1 MMTSPEIAAI
11 RKDYILASLTEND
24 VDQDAMKQFS
34 RWWNEALASH
44 IDEINAMT
52 LATASAEGVPDARI
66 VLLKGFDEKGFVFFT
81 NYESSK
87 GRQLA
92 ANPRAA
98 LVFFWKELERQ
109 IRISGVVEKVSAEES
124 NDYFNSRPEGSR
136 LGAWA
141 SPQSTVI
148 PDRTWLENREEELRK
163 QFDGKAVTRPEH
175 WGGYRLRPLSLEF
188 WQGRASRLHDRIRYV
203 RKGESWK
210 IERLAP

>member
-1 MMTSPEIAAI
+1 MTSPEIAAI

-24 VDQDAMKQFS
+24 VDQDAIKQFS

-109 IRISGVVEKVSAEES
+109 IRISGLVEKVSAEES